1 MALAL
6 RIALAATGGRG
17 RHGCFMV
24 LFRVRGVKSP
34 AENGV
39 VNLRKRIGVN
49 DFCAMEMR
57 LKNRG
62 SLC

>member
-1 MALAL
+1 MIKIHFDSPAKVDWQ
-6 RIALAATGGRG
+6 RES
-17 RHGCFMV
+17 
-24 LFRVRGVKSP
+24 RGVLGFGCQKPCQKMSF
-34 AENGV
+34 

-49 DFCAMEMR
+49 DFCTMEMR